1 MEEKRLIL
9 SLCVEQGLLAA
20 TNGHLY
26 NWHLVVKK
34 QVEGLGIGSDLK
46 IAVARLVLLN
56 WDKRGKEHFEKFQ
69 KMRTILS
76 FGFTHIIATKD
87 EM

>member
-1 MEEKRLIL
+1 M
-9 SLCVEQGLLAA
+9 CVEQGLLTA

-26 NWHLVVKK
+26 DWHLEVKK

-46 IAVARLVLLN
+46 IAVARLVLLDR
-56 WDKRGKEHFEKFQ
+56 DKRGKEHFEKFQ
-69 KMRTILS
+69 KMRTTLS

>member
-1 MEEKRLIL
+1 M
-9 SLCVEQGLLAA
+9 EQGLLTA

-26 NWHLVVKK
+26 DWHLEVKK

-46 IAVARLVLLN
+46 IAVARLVLLDR
-56 WDKRGKEHFEKFQ
+56 DKRGKEHFEKFQ

-76 FGFTHIIATKD
+76 FGFTHNITTKD